1 MKKMFL
7 PQTRKKDWSF
17 EFKLVKVK
25 IVSSFFSLVETE
37 NRSLEVLHQGPE
49 IDGQKSIDQ
58 FG

>member
-1 MKKMFL
+1 MKNIFL
-7 PQTRKKDWSF
+7 PQTRKKIDHLNLTRESQNCII
-17 EFKLVKVK
+17 L
-25 IVSSFFSLVETE
+25 FFLVETE

>member
-1 MKKMFL
+1 MKNIFL
-7 PQTRKKDWSF
+7 PQTRKKIDHLNLNLWKS
-17 EFKLVKVK
+17 KLYHP
-25 IVSSFFSLVETE
+25 FFLVETE